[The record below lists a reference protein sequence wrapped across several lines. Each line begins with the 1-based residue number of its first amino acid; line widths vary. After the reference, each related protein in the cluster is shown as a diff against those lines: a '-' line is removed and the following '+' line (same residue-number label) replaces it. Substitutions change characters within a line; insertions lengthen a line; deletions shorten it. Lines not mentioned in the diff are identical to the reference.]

1 MRVDGYSTKGDPHWG
16 IFIPNFADTQH
27 LIEKEMYRT
36 FQMSQ
41 TKPYIKKTFT
51 NNIPT
56 SAILKI
62 NVLLVYI

>member
-1 MRVDGYSTKGDPHWG
+1 MRVDGYSTKGEPHWG
-16 IFIPNFADTQH
+16 TFIPNFADTQH

-41 TKPYIKKTFT
+41 TKPCIITFT

-56 SAILKI
+56 SAILQI
-62 NVLLVYI
+62 NVLLDYI